1 MSGSTINFHQNPPR
15 LEGCLEMGPRD
26 ASRQVGLP
34 GGGHETLEDA
44 ARQLHLKR
52 FCCVTGK
59 VRLGENGYPITSNL
73 IRANGCG

>member
-1 MSGSTINFHQNPPR
+1 
-15 LEGCLEMGPRD
+15 MGLRD

-52 FCCVTGK
+52 FCCVVRKGQIRSEWLSNHIELDTG
-59 VRLGENGYPITSNL
+59 
-73 IRANGCG
+73 